1 MPTDDSRPPGPLS
14 AMLSGLRLDELL
26 AEVQQRLAEI
36 VATRDRMQRLLDAV
50 LAVATGLQLES
61 TLRSIVQAA
70 VDLVDARYGAL
81 GVLAP
86 NGRIS
91 RFVHVGI
98 DDETRAAMGPL
109 PEGKGLLGQLIIDP
123 RPLRLADLSAHQA
136 SVGFPPN
143 HPPMRSFLGVPVR
156 VRRGGVRQPLPDGE
170 GRWCGVQ
177 QRGRGRRGG
186 AGRGGRDRGAER
198 RPLRAGD
205 VAAAVAGG
213 VGGDPG
219 RAAVRRVRGGRA
231 AA

>member
-1 MPTDDSRPPGPLS
+1 MPNDDHRPPTPLS

-98 DDETRAAMGPL
+98 DDETRAEMGPL

-123 RPLRLADLSAHQA
+123 RPLRLADLSAHPA

-156 VRRGGVRQPLPDGE
+156 VRDVVFGNLYLTEKAGGAE
-170 GRWCGVQ
+170 FSS
-177 QRGRGRRGG
+177 RGRDRGGG
-186 AGRGGRDRGAER
+186 AGRGRRDRGAER
-198 RPLRAGD
+198 GSLRAGA
-205 VAAAVAGG
+205 VAAAVGW
-213 VGGDPG
+213 
-219 RAAVRRVRGGRA
+219 RRQRRSGPSCCPARPTRTHCA
-231 AA
+231 